1 MPITSYVIASLTRAR
16 HGAGMDT
23 ATLTHRS
30 RLVLRANAAFSTVGG
45 LIAVVAAGWLSDVS
59 GIDHVAITRLGGVGL
74 LLFAADVYRQSRLP
88 EHRLP
93 FALLQTS
100 IADVSWVVATAIV
113 LALVDLTGWG
123 VAGAIV
129 IAVAVADFGATQ
141 LWLRSKLVGVA
152 YRATTVTA

>member
-1 MPITSYVIASLTRAR
+1 MNETTVS
-16 HGAGMDT
+16 
-23 ATLTHRS
+23 RS

-59 GIDHVAITRLGGVGL
+59 GIDHVLVTRLGGVGL

-88 EHRLP
+88 EAKLP

-100 IADVSWVVATAIV
+100 IADASWVIATVVV
-113 LALVDLTGWG
+113 LALVDFTTWG

-129 IAVAVADFGATQ
+129 IAIAVADFGATQ
-141 LWLRSKLVGVA
+141 LWLRSKLVGSGPAVA
-152 YRATTVTA
+152 PAIG

>member
-1 MPITSYVIASLTRAR
+1 
-16 HGAGMDT
+16 MDT
-23 ATLTHRS
+23 ATITNRS

-59 GIDHVAITRLGGVGL
+59 GIDHVTITRLGGIGL
-74 LLFAADVYRQSRLP
+74 LVFAADVYRQSRLP

-100 IADVSWVVATAIV
+100 IADASWVVATAIV

-123 VAGAIV
+123 VVGAIV

-141 LWLRSKLVGVA
+141 LWLRSKLTGVS
-152 YRATTVTA
+152 YRAATVAV